1 MLTMYT
7 IQRNQINQNKNYDWH
22 ECFCNNMYYF
32 YFFVGLGLSSS
43 ASVGCLG
50 KMTDCISIKMQKE
63 T

>member
-1 MLTMYT
+1 MIGMSVSA
-7 IQRNQINQNKNYDWH
+7 II
-22 ECFCNNMYYF
+22 FYYF

-63 T
+63 TCAAIMNSKR